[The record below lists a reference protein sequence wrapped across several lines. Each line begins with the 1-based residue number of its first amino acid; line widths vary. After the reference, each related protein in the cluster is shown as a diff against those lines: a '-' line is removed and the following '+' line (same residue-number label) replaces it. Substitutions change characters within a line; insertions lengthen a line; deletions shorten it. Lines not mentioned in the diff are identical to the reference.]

1 VGHRRAFGLVAG
13 IALLAASCS
22 TAAVPTTTTTTQAP
36 TTTTQ
41 PTGRITLTA
50 NGPAFIPEGT
60 KDADSNTGYVSALQ
74 FYLVCTGHE
83 QPSADGGAVTV
94 DGSFGPITADAVAY
108 YQAELRRI
116 PTGEPDEE
124 TFASLAR
131 DCPDEQTM
139 SFPEGEITTNIAGNT
154 APGDEEVF
162 LFDGRDGQ
170 VLTLTPTDGVVEIEV
185 IGLDGTIVESTD
197 PGAAFEAELPAAQQY
212 RIVVSAAAATSFNI
226 LASTRSPNIVASDFG
241 PMRLTPNG
249 LAIADIGDEVENTIA
264 VIALVL
270 GPATVDTGWQTDVP
284 GCNGTHRHLQW
295 VIQQADNRI
304 DHPAV
309 LEVDFSDLGG
319 TPFFSEYAYRSFD
332 LSLLDPIAQGLTTEE
347 GLSLGSTLDFFE
359 ETYGAA
365 DFFDEVRG
373 LTTFNE
379 EMTAG
384 FDEGDTAS
392 EREAWFIGAG
402 NDGCDDF

>member
-1 VGHRRAFGLVAG
+1 MRTRRA
-13 IALLAASCS
+13 IA
-22 TAAVPTTTTTTQAP
+22 TAAVLGVIAGACTTAAAPTTTTTLPTV

-50 NGPAFIPEGT
+50 NGPVFIAEGT
-60 KDADSNTGYVSALQ
+60 KDADSNVGYVRALQ

-83 QPSADGGAVTV
+83 QPSADRGAVTI

-131 DCPDEQTM
+131 DCSDDQTM
-139 SFPEGEITTNIAGNT
+139 SFPEGQITTNIAGNT
-154 APGDEEVF
+154 APGDEETF

-170 VLTLTPTDGVVEIEV
+170 VLTLTPTDGVVDIEV
-185 IGLDGTIVESTD
+185 IGLDGTIVESTT
-197 PGAAFEAELPAAQQY
+197 PGASFEAELPSAQQY
-212 RIVVSAAAATSFNI
+212 RIIVSAAAQTSFNI
-226 LASTRSPNIVASDFG
+226 LASTRSPNIVASEFG
-241 PMRLTPNG
+241 PMRLTPTG
-249 LAIADIGDEVENTIA
+249 LSIADIGDEVENTIA

-295 VIQQADNRI
+295 VVQQADNRV

-319 TPFFSEYAYRSFD
+319 TPFFSEYAYRSYD
-332 LSLLDPIAQGLTTEE
+332 LSLLDPIAEGLTTEE
-347 GLSLGSTLDFFE
+347 GLSLGSTLEFFE
-359 ETYGAA
+359 ETYGDA

-373 LTTFNE
+373 LTEFNE
-379 EMTAG
+379 RMTAG
-384 FDEGDTAS
+384 FDARESAT
-392 EREAWFIGAG
+392 EREVWFIGAG
-402 NDGCDDF
+402 DDSCDDF

>member
-1 VGHRRAFGLVAG
+1 V
-13 IALLAASCS
+13 
-22 TAAVPTTTTTTQAP
+22 

-50 NGPAFIPEGT
+50 NGPTFIAENT
-60 KDADSNTGYVSALQ
+60 KDDPYVEALQ

-83 QPSADGGAVTV
+83 QPSADRGAVTI

-131 DCPDEQTM
+131 DCPDDRTM
-139 SFPEGEITTNIAGNT
+139 SFADGEISTSIAGNT

-162 LFDGRDGQ
+162 LLDGRDGQ
-170 VLTLTPTDGVVEIEV
+170 VLTMQATDGVVEIQV
-185 IGLDGTIVESTD
+185 IGADGTIVESTN
-197 PGAAFEAELPAAQQY
+197 PGAAFEAELPSAQQY
-212 RIVVSAAAATSFNI
+212 RVIVTATAASSFSI
-226 LASTRSPNIVASDFG
+226 LATTRSPNIVASEFG
-241 PMRLTPNG
+241 PMRLAPNG
-249 LAIADIGDEVENTIA
+249 LAIADIGDDVDNTIA
-264 VIALVL
+264 VVALVL

-284 GCNGTHRHLQW
+284 GCSGTHRHLQW
-295 VIQQADNRI
+295 VVQQADNRV

-319 TPFFSEYAYRSFD
+319 TPFFSEYTYRSYA
-332 LSLLDPIAQGLTTEE
+332 LTLLDPIAQGLTTEE
-347 GLSLGSTLDFFE
+347 GLSLGSTLEFFE
-359 ETYGAA
+359 EQYGDAE
-365 DFFDEVRG
+365 FFDEVRG

-379 EMTAG
+379 RMIAG
-384 FDEGDTAS
+384 FGLGETAA
-392 EREAWFIGAG
+392 EREAWYIGAG
-402 NDGCDDF
+402 DDGCEDF